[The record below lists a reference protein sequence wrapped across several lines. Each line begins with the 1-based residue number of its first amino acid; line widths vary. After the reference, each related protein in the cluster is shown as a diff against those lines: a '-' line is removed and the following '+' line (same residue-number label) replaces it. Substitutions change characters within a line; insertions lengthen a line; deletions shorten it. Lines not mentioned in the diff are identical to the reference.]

1 MDKQEI
7 EITRAVIDLA
17 NKILE
22 DKHQERFASTK
33 KAFYQMLVTIVIVI
47 CFAIMWLYE
56 IHESYSYADM
66 SIENK
71 AIAKIESEG

>member
-1 MDKQEI
+1 MDKQEL

-47 CFAIMWLYE
+47 CFAIMWMYE
-56 IHESYSYADM
+56 IHESYGYTDFEIKNEATATVKKCD
-66 SIENK
+66 
-71 AIAKIESEG
+71 